1 MAQLG
6 KTWIN
11 GFVRSAEQTGDFTTN
26 AQGKVIPEYR
36 PTFVTGFTDGQ
47 GWALQDTTPDAH
59 GGGGSYLE
67 VDNMRVRGTMSVY
80 ELVIQKVRAICGSLG
95 ISQACGKVERVD
107 YDAKYYYL
115 TMEGDDTH
123 GYGGFMAGDFVRCQ
137 RWTEGGAKGYWV
149 QIKSVSGAVLTIDKG
164 EFNAAIV
171 TQAWPNGATK
181 TLGAA
186 ADNVST
192 SYNTSLT
199 TDGGDTLTTTDDTIL
214 LSGDTDESLRN
225 VSGMVAPAAGDELV
239 QYGNSTDTARQS
251 AVYIHA
257 DEDGKPAVDILMGI
271 KSKSFKGCLSVRL
284 GAGLPNVNGLPT
296 SSVGLYAKNG
306 HIVAMDDDGNTLYEL
321 SPDGSFNLGKGAIQY
336 DPTTG
341 KVALSSNV
349 SLSWGSVGNVTDDD
363 GKTISD
369 RVSNAETAATN
380 AKTAANNA
388 ATSAIGAGTA
398 ANNAMNSASAAATS
412 ASNAEK
418 SAQEASDD
426 ASLAEDHA
434 QNAEQSAREAEEAAK
449 TAAKDAA
456 EAAAAAIPK
465 FVTDWNTNATS
476 ISGTSIATPQAAI
489 GSKDGEGKFTG
500 IVMGNTD
507 TTGYQFAA
515 YSDNEAKVV
524 LDPKTGTYI
533 VKGTIY
539 ADAGNFSN
547 CTIEETCTITK
558 IEATSG
564 TIGGMT
570 ITKLGIGSSTSTSS
584 GGGAYLTQNGDFRLF
599 GNQTNIYFRAT
610 NNATPCE
617 ITEAWSS
624 QPQTTTFS
632 IVNNNATGTT
642 FGDISSYTPWHA
654 HVALHVGGNI
664 TFNSPF
670 IELYDDRTYG
680 DYDKRTAN
688 TRIVG
693 FGRNVTEVGAGEVVE
708 VKHYHDIIK
717 ITGANAILN
726 LLSLKNLTGKEI
738 VVICF
743 GDASFYMKSDYDE
756 ESKTTGKANIYKDN
770 NSKLFDDS
778 GKYANRIVQL
788 YCDGSNWYIK

>member
-115 TMEGDDTH
+115 TMEGDNTH

-164 EFNAAIV
+164 EFDAAIV

-349 SLSWGSVGNVTDDD
+349 SLSWKN
-363 GKTISD
+363 ISD
-369 RVSNAETAATN
+369 GNTIEENIKAAQ
-380 AKTAANNA
+380 KTA
-388 ATSAIGAGTA
+388 
-398 ANNAMNSASAAATS
+398 
-412 ASNAEK
+412 
-418 SAQEASDD
+418 D
-426 ASLAEDHA
+426 
-434 QNAEQSAREAEEAAK
+434 AAK
-449 TAAKDAA
+449 ETA
-456 EAAAAAIPK
+456 EAAAASVPQ
-465 FVTDWNTNATS
+465 FVKDWNTNATS

-617 ITEAWSS
+617 ITEEWSS

-680 DYDKRTAN
+680 GYDKRTAN